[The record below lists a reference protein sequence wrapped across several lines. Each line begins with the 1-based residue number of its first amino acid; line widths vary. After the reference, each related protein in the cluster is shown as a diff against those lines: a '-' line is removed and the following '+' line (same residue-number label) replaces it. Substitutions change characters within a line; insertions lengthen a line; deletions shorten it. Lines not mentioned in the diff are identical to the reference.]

1 MTFSVGYDIDNAE
14 DVVVMWAERVVYE
27 ELQLIDPGCTP
38 ETKSSCPI
46 MTNVVAV
53 LNVRDCNLF
62 IPAIE
67 DAEECALADLSVAI
81 SSTDAFEGEIIAA
94 IESRI
99 RARIGDELEDLLSTS
114 GFNFVQQV
122 L

>member
-1 MTFSVGYDIDNAE
+1 
-14 DVVVMWAERVVYE
+14 
-27 ELQLIDPGCTP
+27 
-38 ETKSSCPI
+38 
-46 MTNVVAV
+46 
-53 LNVRDCNLF
+53 
-62 IPAIE
+62 
-67 DAEECALADLSVAI
+67 LADLSVAI